1 MPISNNSET
10 SLGVNNDVK
19 LGKCWAALRGETAVG
34 IISMLAPRD
43 INFNEY
49 REKAT
54 SCLELLGDV
63 KSGEFIERNNERY
76 FIQRLTL
83 ANRGAELR
91 KAKEYLVY
99 QSRGGNHH

>member
-1 MPISNNSET
+1 MSISNKGDT

-34 IISMLAPRD
+34 VISMLAPRD
-43 INFNEY
+43 VNFNDY

-63 KSGEFIERNNERY
+63 KSGELIERNNERY
-76 FIQRLTL
+76 FIQRLTH

-91 KAKEYLVY
+91 KAKEYLVF
-99 QSRGGNHH
+99 QPRRA